1 MTPIKCIDRDDI
13 MNFLSFAIK
22 KKKFIALKSGK
33 KIEGDALFSFV
44 TEEAARKYL
53 DNNYPKGLDDLD
65 MRERFTEAVSAAL
78 VKTGIRTNNTEVYSH
93 IFRKTTD
100 DITMENEGIM
110 KVDMITNSIFDN
122 ESPSEKLSRDLM
134 DIYGKQPYAC
144 DVMLRQF
151 DTMLVPNLFVNK
163 GRTVKIEDIPN
174 NIYRLKLVIAKEVLD
189 YIKSEKNDI
198 SDNTKIGEVTFGSIR
213 KQFTDVLNG
222 FDKKLDELGKQQF
235 ASSNTLGTDAIEDI
249 FNVAFNNPGARIAD
263 LAQSSKEED
272 VKLFEMYNKL
282 FILRHMD
289 SLISKVYDRIF
300 GEMDSDG
307 DSRIHYHS
315 YDLKRLNNLAKT
327 WNDEDKELSAIDR
340 AGNIVRSI
348 TNTFQYYDFVTK
360 QSLGTQLGW
369 SRMNG
374 MIGILKQ
381 LLETDIASYSRVGHP
396 ETTLGSLIS
405 DLATGGADSYKRL
418 FDFLF
423 SEHNQRDTN
432 DQNASAVTM
441 GLKTTYSYTAIEE
454 IANRMFREQEGASK
468 SAQGY
473 NAMKTAFINSA
484 YSIYREMF
492 DTNKDTAG
500 MMLWKS
506 YDDHVKNYN
515 TPNYYEM
522 VTHYFGSVNRINF
535 SYLITDFKNGEIKSE
550 ALNDRPFTL
559 ARKRISSRI
568 YNMVDNISIQVLNKM
583 REMMRNDGALEPG
596 VNEPSFEV
604 ETDEKGVI
612 TYIHWHN
619 MYIPSADKNIPR
631 KNCIYDVKW
640 KANTSLGRDIGR
652 AGRTGFARSITVIDG
667 AGNEISDNEGS
678 IWMGAIIDNN
688 TWHTTIDGLI
698 SIITQ
703 TDMENN
709 ISLRQ
714 QFYRTVSPRRM
725 IDALFSIPA
734 LSYVNRTM
742 VTGRIK
748 TKEELEKFTKK
759 NFFDGKFDNVLTSIN
774 GVSIN
779 PISMGL
785 DEWEMQFID
794 AICLYENSNLRD
806 TVKYGGK
813 QFSVSQMQRLLSD
826 TGRQLRNIHNTPDAA
841 ARTSITQETVGDFI
855 REDIGL
861 NEQEEAFLFGRTM
874 SEKEKAERIP
884 GISEVERLA
893 AMGEDKER
901 SRFNVQECLFSDFAI
916 GFLNGYMGGD
926 DAPDMTRTTATVNS
940 DKSIVHKIGNN
951 TKVFNM
957 LRMISNLDV
966 DKDSD
971 REKIDMLRKKLNVD
985 FGNMPHAYYGNF
997 LVARILSRSLARTYR
1012 NIIGNVRNDISKL
1025 NGFVKNVLKGSAG
1038 IDSILNDAF
1047 FSRKDKAVLLAM
1059 RKASYAGDI
1068 VSIKDN
1074 YSGFANFMDE
1084 VRKQMGTGY
1093 GNVTDYEAMMILVKA
1108 YNRVNNAD
1116 MKLIDQTH
1124 FASDNDGRIH
1134 FKRLLIDQ
1142 VFRYSDEYG
1151 GTSKAYLT
1159 EPIGSAIAKFGF
1171 NTDYFPG
1178 IESYVTTLRDMFME
1192 KNKQFLFYTLV
1203 NDVNIILDDGRG
1215 KYLSSGTR
1223 KYAEDKRNKD
1233 WIKDGRMV
1241 LAKLSWIDGNN
1252 NLVSVDI
1259 TDATD
1264 LRNIGYTQEELSNY
1278 NLFSKHITAGSS
1290 ELVVN
1295 PALLDFNYMD
1305 FFLGENY
1312 KLNTV
1317 GGTFNHPAKKG
1328 GSTGLE
1334 EEGMHVVAADK
1345 RNVSYTA
1352 SLSQFL
1358 TNTLT
1363 GIGETINVACVED
1376 IQDNVSS
1383 MSGNANSI
1391 KPHDGICHVSPVTA
1405 YWMLNS
1411 TGDSKV
1417 GMDMKPFLHSYD
1429 LRTASG
1435 IIIKSSFNSLTNE
1448 AVRKGRRF
1456 GNMMYKTMAAEWRD
1470 RNGVP
1475 VRGNIFND
1483 YNLNRYKANRKDKE
1497 DLSRYLILKYKPLVE
1512 TKDGVFA
1519 ITSITAVPDGKGG
1532 YVYRRRMAKVNEV
1545 GDYAMADMFD
1555 EGVDFKVNSNYDL
1568 WVLFGAENSRE
1579 YDKELGRIVPS
1590 ENSIRMVADMGNN
1603 VGLDNNMQPFPTG
1616 VMPRSQKDCH
1626 QFMKHGNADLIVS
1639 NGAIKQGYAN
1649 VNRVYDVIDNKD
1661 GLPNTFKVRTD
1672 YFGIQLDP
1680 THQAANSTV
1689 SELTQVLNSLSSMG
1703 FSSDDAAAI
1712 YEALGTVARSS
1723 LESVLYR
1730 LKFDRKGPESFKDYR
1745 KLVANVLVMAMK
1757 DAKALSDTERARCAP
1772 LIKKVEQGGVV
1783 EYEELASV
1791 MPVSDINF
1799 TSRVLPNI
1807 ASYINKMS
1815 IRKSFP
1821 GTLALLKAGFRL
1833 VNIYDN
1839 GTWDD
1844 LGFTD
1849 AEKVE
1854 KALSIQRRYD
1864 GMEGFKD
1871 PAYCRMG
1878 FRYKITFPAGPKVAD
1893 ADRFAELRKGLHWFT
1908 KDGLE
1913 SLYIELSD
1921 YNNYERLKAIV
1932 KLIRDSGSD
1941 YKISK
1946 YLIRPASSEAGEDVM
1961 YDAEGNG
1968 YVIEGRELAPMDI
1981 HFLVHEEGKDGLVP
1995 YNMYDV
2001 DSVRLLFKLKNPSS
2015 ITDED
2020 KMFIYGTMLEGLRK
2034 DGKYRLGLQSSMEAI
2049 VRAYYQHDM
2058 DELGR
2063 VYKGG
2068 KGSVYINGQL
2078 REVDPSGMKVY
2089 NYESVTPNINADVFG
2104 MDRFTQLKDVSQN
2117 MFAIK
2122 MLENWNLD
2130 VPSDLYSYAML
2141 VDNGNHI
2148 YILDRN
2154 LSGDKEAELESRGY
2168 WKMEVGK
2175 DDGYARNGATYYL
2188 ERGGRAVFKCTGN
2201 DTLYRNSRGDIII
2214 ATTPDTSKDEDLF
2227 TSMRFMDMIVSPSLF
2242 DGDEE
2247 ADGSDVRNY
2256 LHMLIDAN
2264 SFKYN
2269 EEGNLVSGGAS
2280 MTYRGEKDGYEQ
2292 IDEAINNA
2300 IDISR
2305 MRDKGDKDI
2314 NEALNRKK
2322 AATIARI
2329 NEEGTEWMKNEPSAF
2344 LQKVYER
2351 SLGKYNSFL
2360 MTLKTL
2366 SARIPSQTMQSFMG
2380 MGTVLFDN
2388 TGLNAC
2394 YVNDMQ
2400 LWLQGS
2406 DFDGDKVTFQEYAID
2421 NRGQFIGWSPYFDN
2435 AQMEESL
2442 KLPFPTNR
2450 KASMARDGEKK
2461 LAMYDATALLFDAVF
2476 EYNKEKKKYVKKAK
2490 AGVRAVR
2497 LFLDATNRQMENT
2510 GGIAWRNTRYKED
2523 AYADVKDFLD
2533 RHNMYFDKS
2542 DPRRNSGL
2550 KNFITYVETQII
2562 NNPVNLYEAQS
2573 SIDDFDMVKKEGAK
2587 DEAGKM
2593 RNLHNVADATTK
2605 YMAFVDNMV
2614 GKQVVSAVASSIKNF
2629 YGLTQYFNR
2638 IGDDI
2643 SDNEIARLS
2652 DGENAAD
2659 ALEYLNRS
2667 MLGKDGKG
2675 ITVSGRTYYTF
2686 ANYNPNDKYRS
2697 VLNAHISRIAGLVGA
2712 ELDSRGM
2719 TQEERN
2725 MAFYDILSGDYA
2737 KYKLLS
2743 LSNADKGILDI
2754 NSRIMDA
2761 SLQADNAL
2769 ILSALLTEATDN
2781 AKNLNLSKINAT
2793 PELVSLYVYGLSIGM
2808 PLADIAKYVRS
2819 KTARIY
2825 NKMKLGNTFYNT
2837 GDPNLT
2843 FDKLNRF
2850 FVNLV
2855 HADMEGGTPISNNA
2869 GFSYLPG
2876 QIKKLFYDYDN
2887 SGYSSNNYRPA
2898 NLKLYVFNRSGRKV
2912 EFNYE
2917 KIFNI
2922 FIKGGLSMD
2931 LYNNNTKIVQS
2942 EGDKVDEIAVLE
2954 ALKADFQRQLHNF
2967 NNSARLIRQAKEWC
2981 RKAEQQIYARRDI
2994 LSEYEKDALGNP
3006 VMEGSKL
3013 VYYINVLSKLENGA
3027 KEMRLS
3033 SKFMGTNKG
3042 AKGTLNE
3049 QQGWLKSVS
3058 NILDGSVKHHEG
3070 QDEEVVAFFDKYD
3083 TGNPYD
3089 DEIVGRDGKVAKR
3102 NGRGFNVHRFMT
3114 DGTYAL
3120 EAKDV
3125 YAKTRMNTFNVLN
3138 VLDRLPHINS
3148 YVWVQDLVAGMMSNM
3163 STIGKAATMVSSAVI
3178 NNNRGLTQNEM
3189 KSVIGNTGRFIDAL
3203 LFDLFLRNYEDG
3215 KPFSFWV
3222 QPGFE
3227 MYIHTTSGY
3236 KLKPVTEAREV
3247 SLDSN
3252 AGKMTFLKW
3261 MNEVVIPSYKNG
3273 LNDEVNPNNR
3283 AMFVNKFI
3291 LDLVGDRVD
3300 KTLTGGIT
3308 VTSKIPDDRMSNDS
3322 FDMRR
3327 IEEYKALAER
3337 LHDSKYVN
3345 KTDTG
3350 SKQFDMATLLF
3361 IMDQLVYNGSNS
3373 KNSLNF
3379 YLTPYNTP
3387 IKQEYY
3393 KFVDD
3398 FFCDANGNFDTKRV
3412 LGLLENDEYIIKSVA
3427 VLTAP
3432 QGNTYRSNATY
3443 LRSYNKREGKVETYT
3458 LNNQDEV
3465 RLFERRDDD
3474 EDADI
3479 DMEINE
3485 DMYYDAYE
3493 ADGYDDDGISQGNN
3507 YKPTGYNNIR
3517 YHKIGSYD
3525 MYEIFPDL
3533 SISNEHY
3540 PSRNKAEA
3548 VEEKPVTAKVE
3559 KETKGLPAGLFTQ
3572 ESYKESVNLLANASE
3587 SRLKDLYDTLSSMA
3601 SSASGSVKGA
3611 LSSMKDISGN
3621 NRLYIGKATMDD
3633 GREVV
3638 GVFENSNRKYGNFHI
3653 LYEEGGRYM
3662 KRKVIVEGVDGVK
3675 GEVSQ
3680 RQLSNAA
3687 SMPKNFDTL
3696 VAEILNKDKC

>member
-1 MTPIKCIDRDDI
+1 MTPIKCIDTNDI
-13 MNFLSFAIK
+13 IGRLFSMVQRK
-22 KKKFIALKSGK
+22 KITALKAGEK
-33 KIEGDALFSFV
+33 FEGDILLDFV

-53 DNNYPKGLDDLD
+53 DVNYPEGLNDLD
-65 MRERFTEAVSAAL
+65 MQKRFTEGVVVVLGKVGLAISPEDA
-78 VKTGIRTNNTEVYSH
+78 YSR
-93 IFRKTTD
+93 IFRKTTGN
-100 DITMENEGIM
+100 ISIENEGIM

-122 ESPSEKLSRDLM
+122 ESPSEKLARDLM

-163 GRTVKIEDIPN
+163 GQTVNIESIPN
-174 NIYRLKLVIAKEVLD
+174 NIYRLKLSIAKEVLD
-189 YIKSEKNDI
+189 YIKSSENGI
-198 SDNTKIGEVTFGSIR
+198 SDNTKIGENTFGSIR
-213 KQFTDVLNG
+213 KQFTVVLDQFNKAVG
-222 FDKKLDELGKQQF
+222 ILGKQRV
-235 ASSNTLGTDAIEDI
+235 AGNNTISTDAVEDI
-249 FNVAFNNPGARIAD
+249 FNAAFSNPGARIAD

-307 DSRIHYHS
+307 DSRIHYHP
-315 YDLKRLNNLAKT
+315 YDIKRLNNLAKT

-348 TNTFQYYDFVTK
+348 TNTFQYYDFATK

-374 MIGILKQ
+374 MIGMLKQ

-423 SEHNQRDTN
+423 SEHNQQDTN
-432 DQNASAVTM
+432 EQNASAAVV
-441 GLKTTYSYTAIEE
+441 GLKTTYSYTVIEE
-454 IANRMFREQEGASK
+454 IANRMFKKQEGTSK

-506 YDDHVKNYN
+506 YDDHVENYN
-515 TPNYYEM
+515 MPNYYEM

-583 REMMRNDGALEPG
+583 REMMRNDGVLEPG

-612 TYIHWHN
+612 TYIRWHN
-619 MYIPSADKNIPR
+619 MYIPSADKNVPR
-631 KNCIYDVKW
+631 KNCIYNVSW
-640 KANTSLGRDIGR
+640 KANTSLGRNIGR
-652 AGRTGFARSITVIDG
+652 AGQAGFVRSVTITDG
-667 AGNEISDNEGS
+667 AGNEISDDRGS
-678 IWMGAIIDNN
+678 IWMGAIIDDK

-714 QFYRTVSPRRM
+714 QFYRTVASDRM

-734 LSYVNRTM
+734 LSYVNHTM

-748 TKEELEKFTKK
+748 TKEDLEKFTKN

-861 NEQEEAFLFGRTM
+861 NEQEEAFLFGRVM
-874 SEKEKAERIP
+874 SERERAERIP

-901 SRFNVQECLFSDFAI
+901 SRFNVQECMFSDFAI

-957 LRMISNLDV
+957 LRMISNLDI

-971 REKIDMLRKKLNVD
+971 SEKIDMLRKKLNVD

-1012 NIIGNVRNDISKL
+1012 NIIDNVRSDISKL
-1025 NGFVKNVLKGSAG
+1025 NGFVNNVLKGGAG

-1047 FSRKDKAVLLAM
+1047 FSRKNKAVMLAM
-1059 RKASYAGDI
+1059 RKVSHIGDI
-1068 VSIKDN
+1068 VDISDN
-1074 YSGFANFMDE
+1074 YSGFATFMDE

-1159 EPIGSAIAKFGF
+1159 EPISSAIAKFGF
-1171 NTDYFPG
+1171 NTDYFHS

-1203 NDVNIILDDGRG
+1203 NDVNITLDDGRG
-1215 KYLSSGTR
+1215 KYLSSGAR
-1223 KYAEDKRNKD
+1223 KYAENKRNKD

-1264 LRNIGYTQEELSNY
+1264 LRNVGYTQEELSNY
-1278 NLFSKHITAGSS
+1278 NLFSRHITAGGT

-1519 ITSITAVPDGKGG
+1519 ITSITAVPDGKDG
-1532 YVYRRRMAKVNEV
+1532 YVYRRRLAKVNAL
-1545 GDYAMADMFD
+1545 GDYMMKDMFD
-1555 EGVDFKVNSNYDL
+1555 ENVDFKVNSNYDM

-1579 YDKELGRIVPS
+1579 YDRELGRIVPS

-1616 VMPRSQKDCH
+1616 VMPRSQKDCY

-1649 VNRVYDVIDNKD
+1649 VNRVYDVIGNKD

-1723 LESVLYR
+1723 LENILYR

-1783 EYEELASV
+1783 EYEELAAV

-1864 GMEGFKD
+1864 AMEDFED

-1921 YNNYERLKAIV
+1921 YDNYERLKDIV
-1932 KLIRDSGSD
+1932 KLIRDSGSE

-1946 YLIRPASSEAGEDVM
+1946 YLIRPAGSEAGEDVM

-2020 KMFIYGTMLEGLRK
+2020 RVFIYGTMLEGLRK
-2034 DGKYRLGLQSSMEAI
+2034 DGKYRLGLQSNMEAI

-2117 MFAIK
+2117 MFAIR

-2247 ADGSDVRNY
+2247 TDGSDVRNY
-2256 LHMLIDAN
+2256 LHALIDAN

-2329 NEEGTEWMKNEPSAF
+2329 NEEGTEWMRREPSAF

-2366 SARIPSQTMQSFMG
+2366 SARVPSPTMRSFMS
-2380 MGTVLFDN
+2380 MNTILFDN
-2388 TGLNAC
+2388 TGYNCC
-2394 YVNDMQ
+2394 YVNSMQ
-2400 LWLQGS
+2400 VWLQDS
-2406 DFDGDKVTFQEYAID
+2406 NFNGDRVTFQEFAVD
-2421 NRGQFIGWSPYFDN
+2421 SHGQFIGWSPYFDN
-2435 AQMEESL
+2435 TEMGESL
-2442 KLPFPTNR
+2442 KLPFPTN
-2450 KASMARDGEKK
+2450 KKTVMAPLADKKK
-2461 LAMYDATALLFDAVF
+2461 LLMNKEQYVLFKKVF
-2476 EYNKEKKKYVKKAK
+2476 EYDESQRYKKRNNV
-2490 AGVRAVR
+2490 GVENIWK
-2497 LFLDATNRQMENT
+2497 FLDSVNYQIDNYDGLLYVNKKHTKS
-2510 GGIAWRNTRYKED
+2510 IYKEVIEFVD
-2523 AYADVKDFLD
+2523 S
-2533 RHNMYFDKS
+2533 HNMYFDQS
-2542 DPRRNSGL
+2542 DPKKDSGL
-2550 KNFITYVETQII
+2550 KNFITYMEMRII
-2562 NNPVNLYEAQS
+2562 NNPVNMYEAQS
-2573 SIDDFDMVKKEGAK
+2573 SIDDFDMVKKEGTK
-2587 DEAGKM
+2587 DEAGKV
-2593 RNLHNVADATTK
+2593 RNLHNVADVMTK

-2614 GKQVVSAVASSIKNF
+2614 AKQVVSAVAASIKNF

-2643 SDNEIARLS
+2643 NDVEAARLS
-2652 DGENAAD
+2652 KGENAGE
-2659 ALEYLNRS
+2659 ALTYLNQS
-2667 MLGKDGKG
+2667 MLGKDGRG
-2675 ITVSGRTYYTF
+2675 ITISGHTYYTF
-2686 ANYNPNDKYRS
+2686 ANYNPNDRYRS
-2697 VLNAHISRIAGLVGA
+2697 VLNAHISRISELIRA
-2712 ELDSRGM
+2712 ELDSRDID
-2719 TQEERN
+2719 QEAMN
-2725 MAFYDILSGDYA
+2725 AAFYNVLSGNYA
-2737 KYKLLS
+2737 PYNLTS
-2743 LSNADKGILDI
+2743 LSNADRGILDI
-2754 NSRIMDA
+2754 NSHIMDA
-2761 SLQADNAL
+2761 SLQTDNAL
-2769 ILSALLTEATDN
+2769 ILAALLTEATDN

-2808 PLADIAKYVRS
+2808 ELSDIAKYVRS

-2825 NKMKLGNTFYNT
+2825 NKMKLGNVFYNS
-2837 GDPNLT
+2837 GDVNLT
-2843 FDKLNRF
+2843 FDRLNRF
-2850 FVNLV
+2850 FVNQV

-2869 GFSYLPG
+2869 GFSYLAG
-2876 QIKKLFYDYDN
+2876 QIKKVFYDYD
-2887 SGYSSNNYRPA
+2887 GKGFYSNKSRPSNMTFD
-2898 NLKLYVFNRSGRKV
+2898 VFNRSGKKV
-2912 EFNYE
+2912 TFNYE
-2917 KIFNI
+2917 RIFNI

-2931 LYNNNTKIVQS
+2931 LYNNDPKNPKS
-2942 EGDKVDEIAVLE
+2942 EGEKVDEIAVIE
-2954 ALKADFQRQLHNF
+2954 GLKADLPGRVSYFKNYKQLRRQV
-2967 NNSARLIRQAKEWC
+2967 AEWC
-2981 RKAEQQIYARRDI
+2981 RKAEQQIYIRRDI
-2994 LSEYEKDALGNP
+2994 ISEYEKEALGNP
-3006 VMEGSKL
+3006 VMEGGKPIH
-3013 VYYINVLSKLENGA
+3013 YINVLSKLENGA

-3042 AKGTLNE
+3042 AKGTLND
-3049 QQGWLKSVS
+3049 QQSWMKSVS
-3058 NILDGSVKHHEG
+3058 GILDGRAKYQSG
-3070 QDEEVVAFFDKYD
+3070 QSEEVINFFDKYD

-3089 DEIVGRDGKVAKR
+3089 NEVLNNNGKVSKK
-3102 NGRGFNVHRFMT
+3102 NGRGFNIHRFMT
-3114 DGTYAL
+3114 DKEYAE
-3120 EAKDV
+3120 EAKNV

-3138 VLDRLPHINS
+3138 MLERLPHINS

-3163 STIGKAATMVSSAVI
+3163 STIGKAATMVSSAII
-3178 NNNRGLTQNEM
+3178 NSNRGLTQNEM

-3215 KPFSFWV
+3215 KPFTFWV

-3227 MYIHTTSGY
+3227 MYIRTTSGY
-3236 KLKPVTEAREV
+3236 KLKPVTETTEV
-3247 SLDSN
+3247 SMDSN

-3261 MNEVVIPSYKNG
+3261 MNEVVIPSYKDG
-3273 LNDEVNPNNR
+3273 RNDEVNTDNR

-3291 LDLVGDRVD
+3291 LGLVGDRVD

-3327 IEEYKALAER
+3327 IEEYKAWAER

-3350 SKQFDMATLLF
+3350 SKQFDMSALLF

-3387 IKQEYY
+3387 IKRMYY
-3393 KFVDD
+3393 EFVDD
-3398 FFCDANGNFDTKRV
+3398 FFCDSQGNFDTNRV
-3412 LGLLENDEYIIKSVA
+3412 LSLLENDDYTIGSVA

-3432 QGNTYRSNATY
+3432 TGSTYRSNATF
-3443 LRSYNKREGKVETYT
+3443 LRSYNKREGKVETYAI
-3458 LNNQDEV
+3458 NSQDEV
-3465 RLFERRDDD
+3465 RLFDRVESED
-3474 EDADI
+3474 EDLSLNMD
-3479 DMEINE
+3479 INE
-3485 DMYYDAYE
+3485 DMMEDVYDMEYE
-3493 ADGYDDDGISQGNN
+3493 YDEENEGQGSN
-3507 YKPTGYNNIR
+3507 YKPVGYNNTR

-3525 MYEIFPDL
+3525 MYEIF
-3533 SISNEHY
+3533 
-3540 PSRNKAEA
+3540 
-3548 VEEKPVTAKVE
+3548 
-3559 KETKGLPAGLFTQ
+3559 F
-3572 ESYKESVNLLANASE
+3572 
-3587 SRLKDLYDTLSSMA
+3587 
-3601 SSASGSVKGA
+3601 
-3611 LSSMKDISGN
+3611 
-3621 NRLYIGKATMDD
+3621 
-3633 GREVV
+3633 
-3638 GVFENSNRKYGNFHI
+3638 
-3653 LYEEGGRYM
+3653 
-3662 KRKVIVEGVDGVK
+3662 
-3675 GEVSQ
+3675 
-3680 RQLSNAA
+3680 
-3687 SMPKNFDTL
+3687 
-3696 VAEILNKDKC
+3696 